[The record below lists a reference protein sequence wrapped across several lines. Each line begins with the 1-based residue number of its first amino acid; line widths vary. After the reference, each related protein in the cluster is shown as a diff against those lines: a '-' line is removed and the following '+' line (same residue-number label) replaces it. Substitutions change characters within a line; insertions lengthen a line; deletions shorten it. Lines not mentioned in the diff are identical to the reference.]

1 MAMNLPWKPRVV
13 FTGTSDYVL
22 DVGSGE
28 VVEHVDAWDSLSKE
42 GNEAFPSLE
51 GVKDLIGLVARKGG
65 DGVGEML
72 RRSAEYE
79 IRRYD
84 GENVKVLTTING
96 VDEMSVNEG
105 WKGEFVAREIKGT
118 VSKSTVEDLVRSVE
132 NEGAAEFDACR
143 KACVVGYSGGRREV
157 WVEASRFCVRA
168 PTPM

>member
-1 MAMNLPWKPRVV
+1 MAMNLPWKPRVI

-28 VVEHVDAWDSLSKE
+28 VIEHVDAWDSLSKE

-51 GVKDLIGLVARKGG
+51 GVKDLIGLVVRKGG

-79 IRRYD
+79 IRRHG
-84 GENVKVLTTING
+84 GENVKAVTKISG
-96 VDEMSVNEG
+96 VDGMSLNEG
-105 WKGEFVAREIKGT
+105 WRGEFAAREIKGNA
-118 VSKSTVEDLVRSVE
+118 SKSTVEDLVRSVE
-132 NEGAAEFDACR
+132 NEGAAEFDASR
-143 KACVVGYSGGRREV
+143 KACVVEYSGGRREI